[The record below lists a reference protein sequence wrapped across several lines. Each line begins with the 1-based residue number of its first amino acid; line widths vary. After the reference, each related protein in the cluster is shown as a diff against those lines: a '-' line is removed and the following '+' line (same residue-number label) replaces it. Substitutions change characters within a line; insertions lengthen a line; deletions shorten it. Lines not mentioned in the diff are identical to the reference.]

1 MCRLLALPPFQISG
15 ADSPNQRGRESAC
28 TRVPAARG
36 NGLTTSMPAVPMATS
51 LVVSAKPRLV
61 SLTASA
67 SAVAVFRFSSGRV
80 SRRQERSRISSSQ
93 YPSRIPD
100 AYASTTH
107 TLKTRKH
114 AQNRT
119 ITTQTSGREVER
131 HLTGKATEV
140 SEVICFSGSTRS
152 QLREFRGGATYCDA
166 GFRGVRPLF
175 VALRR
180 PASQRRC
187 PNCRGESNGGSL

>member
-140 SEVICFSGSTRS
+140 SEVIYFSGLRGASCVNLEGVPLTAMRDAAVCGPLRCSTPPRI
-152 QLREFRGGATYCDA
+152 A
-166 GFRGVRPLF
+166 
-175 VALRR
+175 
-180 PASQRRC
+180 ASL
-187 PNCRGESNGGSL
+187 S